1 MGSEQARSDD
11 RARGVGAAGALQPE
25 APQRGAGDGHAD
37 TREAA
42 ATDPAARRRE
52 RWSWLRPPVIEGSRR
67 GLEWASVA
75 FVAGLLLNV
84 DRIPIWTPIAAL
96 VFIAWRLLAASRSFK
111 LPGTALRSVM
121 ALALVAGVLV
131 RFHTLNGL
139 SAGTALLVLMGAV
152 KLLETRTQRDQFI
165 VVGAAVFLLLAACLD
180 RQNIARAPLYLLHAW
195 LCCAALAVIGY
206 TPGRSPAATRVAFDN
221 RAAMVLAARSL
232 VFAVPLAILLFVF
245 FPRLPG
251 AFWAIPRSDQARTG
265 LSEQM
270 SPGSISELTT
280 SYDVAFRARFDG
292 PIPPPQERYW
302 RGPVLHEFDGYTWTR
317 TQRTLARME
326 PLRYLGPEY
335 RYRISLEPSAQ
346 RWWFS
351 LDTVT
356 GSPGPR
362 AYFTYD
368 YQLISQD
375 PVTETTTYSLV
386 SHTST
391 RATVELSAQ
400 SRRYDTELPR
410 DRNPRSRELAQQM
423 RARQPSDGAYVSA
436 VLNFFRTGGF
446 QYTLTPPKLD
456 LDSVDDFILNTRLG
470 FCGHYASAFVSMMRA
485 AGVPARVVTGYL
497 GGEWNPIG
505 RYFIVRQSDAHSW
518 AEVWL
523 EGQGWTRIDPTAV
536 VEPERLR
543 RGILDL
549 LPNSVSAPAR
559 FVRSQ
564 PWLGSLLQR
573 WDALNNWWDGRVV
586 KFNYDDQLRLLERLG
601 FPSPGA
607 QELGWAFGAGLV
619 GWLLW
624 IAWQVGSAGSR
635 ARPDRLAHAY
645 TSLCKKLGHVGLERQ
660 PHQGPLAFAELVLQR
675 RPDLGAAHSLLCAYG
690 ELRYGRPDPTAEFRI
705 REFERAVRRFSA
717 AARA

>member
-1 MGSEQARSDD
+1 MGSEVT
-11 RARGVGAAGALQPE
+11 RAGEAAGAGGVGAGRRRAERPSAG
-25 APQRGAGDGHAD
+25 GGGH
-37 TREAA
+37 EAA
-42 ATDPAARRRE
+42 WAAASADRATRRRE
-52 RWSWLRPPVIEGSRR
+52 RWSWLRAPVVEGSRR

-84 DRIPIWTPIAAL
+84 DRIPVWTPIAAL
-96 VFIAWRLLAASRSFK
+96 VVVAWRLLAASRSLK
-111 LPGTALRSVM
+111 LPGTALRSVL

-165 VVGAAVFLLLAACLD
+165 VVGAGVFLLLAACLD

-195 LCCAALAVIGY
+195 LCCAALAAIGY
-206 TPGRSPAATRVAFDN
+206 TPGNSPTATRVAFDN
-221 RAAMVLAARSL
+221 RAAMALAARSL
-232 VFAVPLAILLFVF
+232 VFALPLALLLFVF

-251 AFWAIPRSDQARTG
+251 AFWAIPRSDQAKTG
-265 LSEQM
+265 LGEQM

-280 SYDVAFRARFDG
+280 SYDIAFRAQFDG
-292 PIPPPQERYW
+292 PIPPPEERYW
-302 RGPVLHEFDGYTWTR
+302 RGPVLHEFDGYTWKR
-317 TQRTLARME
+317 TPRSLARME
-326 PLRYLGPEY
+326 PLQYLGPEY
-335 RYRISLEPSAQ
+335 RYHISLEPSSQ

-362 AYFTYD
+362 AFFTYD
-368 YQLISQD
+368 YQLISPD

-391 RATVELSAQ
+391 RATVGLSEQ
-400 SRRYDTELPR
+400 SRRYDTQLPR
-410 DRNPRSRELAQQM
+410 NRNPRSRELAQQM
-423 RARQPSDGAYVSA
+423 RAKEPSDGAYVSA
-436 VLNFFRTGGF
+436 VLNYFRTSGF
-446 QYTLTPPKLD
+446 AYTLTPPRLD
-456 LDSVDDFILNTRLG
+456 LDSVDDFIFNTRLG

-485 AGVPARVVTGYL
+485 AGVPARVVTGYQ
-497 GGEWNPIG
+497 GGEWNPVG

-523 EGQGWTRIDPTAV
+523 EGRGWTRIDPTAV

-549 LPNSVSAPAR
+549 LPNSVSGSAH

-564 PWLGSLLQR
+564 PWLESLLQR

-601 FPSPGA
+601 FSSPGA

-624 IAWQVGSAGSR
+624 VAWQVGSTGPR
-635 ARPDRLAHAY
+635 ARPDRLARAY
-645 TSLCKKLGHVGLERQ
+645 TALCKKLNRVGLERQ
-660 PHQGPLAFAELVLQR
+660 PHQGPLAFADQVLQR
-675 RPDLGAAHSLLCAYG
+675 RPDLGAAHALLCSYG
-690 ELRYGRPDPTAEFRI
+690 ELRYGRPDPAADARI